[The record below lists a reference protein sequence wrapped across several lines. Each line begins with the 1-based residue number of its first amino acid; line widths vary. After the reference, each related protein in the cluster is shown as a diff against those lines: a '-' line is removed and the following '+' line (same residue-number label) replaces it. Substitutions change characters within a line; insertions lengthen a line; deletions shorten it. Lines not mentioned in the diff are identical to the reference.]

1 MSVVNKGVVSK
12 SVRKQSKQKQIN
24 LNEYYALTA
33 DSMNIVLLVQTK
45 DKDGKRTGNYRS
57 LGYYSSVEACIKKIQ
72 TELILTYLPQVNELE
87 SLSTMLESYLSK
99 LHDDVREVVKEL
111 RSSQIKEIK

>member
-1 MSVVNKGVVSK
+1 MSVVNK
-12 SVRKQSKQKQIN
+12 SKQKQIN
-24 LNEYYALTA
+24 LNEEYALTA

-45 DKDGKRTGNYRS
+45 DKEGNFTGNYRT

-72 TELILTYLPQVNELE
+72 YDLVLNYLPQVSELE

-99 LHDDVREVVKEL
+99 LHDNVRDVVKEL
-111 RSSQIKEIK
+111 RK

>member
-1 MSVVNKGVVSK
+1 MS
-12 SVRKQSKQKQIN
+12 KQKQKQIN
-24 LNEYYALTA
+24 LNEDYALTA
-33 DSMNIVLLVQTK
+33 DTMNIVLLVQTK
-45 DKDGKRTGNYRS
+45 DKDGVRTGNYRL

-72 TELILTYLPQVNELE
+72 HELMLTYLPQVSELE

-111 RSSQIKEIK
+111 RSNQVKEIK

>member
-1 MSVVNKGVVSK
+1 MSVVGRN
-12 SVRKQSKQKQIN
+12 KQKQIN

-33 DSMNIVLLVQTK
+33 DQMNIVLLVQTK
-45 DKDGKRTGNYRS
+45 DKEGNRTGNYRP

-72 TELILTYLPQVNELE
+72 YELMLTYLPQVNELE

-111 RSSQIKEIK
+111 RSNQSKEVN